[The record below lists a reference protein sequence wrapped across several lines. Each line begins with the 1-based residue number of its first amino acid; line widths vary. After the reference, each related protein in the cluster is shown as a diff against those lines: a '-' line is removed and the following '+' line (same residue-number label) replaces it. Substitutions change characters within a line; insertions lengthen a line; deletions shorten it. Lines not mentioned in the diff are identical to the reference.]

1 MRTTAWLLV
10 VPVLALGVGCGRG
23 SSAAKA
29 GVSDDLQKD
38 LAAASSASLELAN
51 GSKAYQPTRFVSA
64 IEQSET
70 AVPIQ
75 RRPVK
80 RPVVKNETAAETEQK
95 APDPAPQ
102 AVVDAPK
109 APEPEQPAVSSDVPT
124 VPMVAP
130 RPAPV
135 PVEYPA
141 AGGGSRGAT
150 GPANGPDMGGIIG
163 VIIRGGGVGGDDH
176 CVPRGRPRG
185 GGFPGGRRFPIQ
197 SPPTLRPLIQ
207 R

>member
-1 MRTTAWLLV
+1 MRTTAWLVV
-10 VPVLALGVGCGRG
+10 VPVLVLGVGCGRG
-23 SSAAKA
+23 SSNAKVS
-29 GVSDDLQKD
+29 VSDDLQKD

-51 GSKAYQPTRFVSA
+51 GSKGYQPMRFVSA
-64 IEQSET
+64 LEQSET

-80 RPVVKNETAAETEQK
+80 RPVVRNETAAETEQK
-95 APDPAPQ
+95 APDPTPQ
-102 AVVDAPK
+102 VAVDAPK
-109 APEPEQPAVSSDVPT
+109 APEPEQPAVANDAPT
-124 VPMVAP
+124 VPTVAP

-150 GPANGPDMGGIIG
+150 GPASGPDMGGIIG
-163 VIIRGGGVGGDDH
+163 VIIRGGGVGDDH

-185 GGFPGGRRFPIQ
+185 GGRFPRGII
-197 SPPTLRPLIQ
+197 RP
-207 R
+207 